1 MLMKIT
7 AHTTDQVT
15 TLCLEGNFIYTERK
29 SFQEAIQQ
37 ACSDGARKIV
47 IDLAEVGSL
56 DSAALGLL
64 MVTHR
69 RLCNE
74 RCRLVLARP
83 RSNVKQIIQLTN
95 LHELIPMSDGSDLTP
110 LPKSA

>member
-1 MLMKIT
+1 MKIT
-7 AHTTDQVT
+7 AHTADQVT

-29 SFQEAIQQ
+29 TFQEAVQK
-37 ACSDGARKIV
+37 ASSEGARKII

-74 RCRLVLARP
+74 RSRLVLARP
-83 RSNVKQIIQLTN
+83 KANVKQVIQLTN
-95 LHELIPMSDGSDLTP
+95 LHELIPVADESDLTP
-110 LPKSA
+110 TSKSA